1 MSWRNF
7 IVGYFPLLK
16 SVINLPTTYTNKGL
30 QLPVFDKNAL
40 DSVILYGGKTCSSS
54 SWGGVS
60 ELIPPHDA
68 INNVKCL
75 R

>member
-16 SVINLPTTYTNKGL
+16 SVINLPTTYANKSL

-40 DSVILYGGKTCSSS
+40 DSVILYGRENLLFLELG
-54 SWGGVS
+54 WGV
-60 ELIPPHDA
+60 
-68 INNVKCL
+68 
-75 R
+75 